1 MEMNSYGNLL
11 ISKIFDRIPNQLR
24 IIISR
29 NFKSDVWDLRNV
41 TDIFKRK
48 LFARERCYA
57 IQKKNAENHVP
68 KDSFFTGHPLLSHS
82 QEKENPN

>member
-29 NFKSDVWDLRNV
+29 NFKSDVWDLRYV

-48 LFARERCYA
+48 LFARERRYA
-57 IQKKNAENHVP
+57 IQKKKCRESRP
-68 KDSFFTGHPLLSHS
+68 
-82 QEKENPN
+82 